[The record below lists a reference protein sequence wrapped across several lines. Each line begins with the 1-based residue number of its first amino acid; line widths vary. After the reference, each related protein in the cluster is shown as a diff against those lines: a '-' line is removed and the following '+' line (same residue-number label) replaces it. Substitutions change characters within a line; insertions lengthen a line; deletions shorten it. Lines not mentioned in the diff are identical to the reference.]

1 MSQLLFSKYD
11 TISVRL
17 EIILRMLV
25 NDKARYDGSTCV
37 CCAAEGLS
45 DAHVIGLSSSYRES
59 GTTESDGESYL

>member
-25 NDKARYDGSTCV
+25 NDGSTCV